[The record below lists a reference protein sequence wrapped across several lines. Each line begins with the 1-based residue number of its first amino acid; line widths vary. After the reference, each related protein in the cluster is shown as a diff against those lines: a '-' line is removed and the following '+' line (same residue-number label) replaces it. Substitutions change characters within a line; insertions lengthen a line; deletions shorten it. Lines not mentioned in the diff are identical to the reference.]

1 MIDMHVHLPEKYR
14 SPFLHGVFLFS
25 KVGVLVVNFDGF
37 FIFAYSSHIMWAGPL
52 EGFCYSFLYL
62 KGWQL
67 CLIFLERESWSQPY
81 RVFFIAPQLDHAPKC
96 SIRVWEWGY
105 VKEGLTRSCF
115 HAEILEFQSYSRHRN
130 HFGLDSKQTRSEE
143 IQVIPIER
151 FSEMMKTFYLLLVKN
166 MKWHLVCQKRFKFQI
181 WGLLRTESVQS
192 IYFISMNNDLTRTR
206 KHCLPIQIACLW
218 SERAWIGM

>member
-96 SIRVWEWGY
+96 SILGMRLCERRFN
-105 VKEGLTRSCF
+105 KELFSCRNF
-115 HAEILEFQSYSRHRN
+115 GISKLFQ
-130 HFGLDSKQTRSEE
+130 T
-143 IQVIPIER
+143 
-151 FSEMMKTFYLLLVKN
+151 
-166 MKWHLVCQKRFKFQI
+166 QKSFWSRFKANSF
-181 WGLLRTESVQS
+181 WRNSS
-192 IYFISMNNDLTRTR
+192 DSY
-206 KHCLPIQIACLW
+206 
-218 SERAWIGM
+218 